1 MVSLVLCNKRNRW
14 ETNEIRKEVFKA
26 VFMNEFYDSEE
37 MNQVINTFLD
47 GRDNAEEEDLLKN
60 NKTEEDEAY
69 IKTKAEDIISK
80 LTEIDEM
87 INKSVDGWKT
97 TRMAKVDLTLI
108 RLALYEI
115 KFENLPVGVAI
126 NEAVSLADEFGT
138 DSSAGFV
145 NGALAK
151 LV

>member
-1 MVSLVLCNKRNRW
+1 MNRH
-14 ETNEIRKEVFKA
+14 EIRKEVFKA
-26 VFMNEFYDSEE
+26 VFMNEFHDTEE
-37 MNQVINTFLD
+37 MDSVIETFLQ
-47 GRDNAEEEDLLKN
+47 GRDLAEKEDLAKN
-60 NKTEEDEAY
+60 NKTEEDETY
-69 IKTKAEDIISK
+69 IQTKSEDIISK
-80 LTEIDEM
+80 LEEIDAL

-115 KFENLPVGVAI
+115 KYENIPVGVAI
-126 NEAVSLADEFGT
+126 NEAVTLADEFGT
-138 DSSAGFV
+138 DNSAGFV

>member
-1 MVSLVLCNKRNRW
+1 MNRH
-14 ETNEIRKEVFKA
+14 EVRKEVFKA
-26 VFMNEFYDSEE
+26 VFMNEFHDTQE
-37 MNQVINTFLD
+37 MEDVIKTFLG
-47 GRDNAEEEDLLKN
+47 GRDNAEAEDLAKN
-60 NKTEEDEAY
+60 NKTPEDEEY
-69 IKTKAEDIISK
+69 IKTKSEDIISK
-80 LTEIDEM
+80 LPEIDEL

-115 KFENLPVGVAI
+115 KYENIPVGVAI

>member
-1 MVSLVLCNKRNRW
+1 MNRH
-14 ETNEIRKEVFKA
+14 EVRKEVFKA
-26 VFMNEFYDSEE
+26 VFMNEFHDTDEMDS
-37 MNQVINTFLD
+37 VICTFLE
-47 GRDNAEEEDLLKN
+47 GRDKAEEEDLAKN
-60 NKTEEDEAY
+60 NKTPEDEEY
-69 IKTKAEDIISK
+69 IKTKSEDIISK
-80 LTEIDEM
+80 ISEIDEL

-115 KFENLPVGVAI
+115 KFENIPVGVAI
-126 NEAVSLADEFGT
+126 NEAVTLADEFGT
-138 DSSAGFV
+138 DNSAGFV

>member
-1 MVSLVLCNKRNRW
+1 MNKH
-14 ETNEIRKEVFKA
+14 EVRKEVFKA
-26 VFMNEFYDSEE
+26 VFMNEFHDTQE
-37 MNQVINTFLD
+37 MEDVIKTFLG
-47 GRDNAEEEDLLKN
+47 GRDNAEAEDLAKN
-60 NKTEEDEAY
+60 NKTPEDEAY
-69 IKTKAEDIISK
+69 IKTKSEDIIAK
-80 LTEIDEM
+80 LPEIDEL
-87 INKSVDGWKT
+87 INASVDGWKT

-115 KFENLPVGVAI
+115 KFENIPVGVAI

>member
-1 MVSLVLCNKRNRW
+1 MNRH
-14 ETNEIRKEVFKA
+14 EIRKEVFKA
-26 VFMNEFYDSEE
+26 VFMNEFYDSDD
-37 MNQVINTFLD
+37 MSSVIGTFLE
-47 GRDNAEEEDLLKN
+47 GRDNAEEEDLAKN
-60 NKTEEDEAY
+60 NKTAEDEEY
-69 IKTKAEDIISK
+69 IKTKAEDISSK
-80 LTEIDEM
+80 ITEIDAL

-115 KFENLPVGVAI
+115 KYENIPVGVAI
-126 NEAVSLADEFGT
+126 NEAVTLADEFGS

>member
-1 MVSLVLCNKRNRW
+1 MNRH
-14 ETNEIRKEVFKA
+14 EIRKEVFKA
-26 VFMNEFYDSEE
+26 VFMKEFYDSDE

-60 NKTEEDEAY
+60 NKTEEDVEY
-69 IKTKAEDIISK
+69 IKNKAEDIISK
-80 LTEIDEM
+80 LSEIDEM

-126 NEAVSLADEFGT
+126 NEAVSLADEFGS

>member
-1 MVSLVLCNKRNRW
+1 MNRH
-14 ETNEIRKEVFKA
+14 EIRKEVFKA

-37 MNQVINTFLD
+37 MNKVIDTFLD
-47 GRDNAEEEDLLKN
+47 GRDNAEEEDLAKN
-60 NKTEEDEAY
+60 NKSPEDEKY
-69 IKTKAEDIISK
+69 IKSKAEDICSK
-80 LTEIDEM
+80 LTEIDEI

-115 KFENLPVGVAI
+115 KYENLPVGVAI

-151 LV
+151 IV

>member
-1 MVSLVLCNKRNRW
+1 MNRH
-14 ETNEIRKEVFKA
+14 EIRKEVFKA
-26 VFMNEFYDSEE
+26 VFMNEFHNTDDMED
-37 MNQVINTFLD
+37 VIGTFLD
-47 GRDNAEEEDLLKN
+47 GRDNAEEEDLAKN
-60 NKTEEDEAY
+60 NKSPEDEEY
-69 IKTKAEDIISK
+69 IKTKSEDIISK
-80 LTEIDEM
+80 LPEIDEL

-115 KFENLPVGVAI
+115 KYESMPVGVAI

>member
-1 MVSLVLCNKRNRW
+1 MNRH
-14 ETNEIRKEVFKA
+14 EVRKEVFKA
-26 VFMNEFYDSEE
+26 VFMNEFHDTEE
-37 MNQVINTFLD
+37 MESVIKTFLG
-47 GRDNAEEEDLLKN
+47 GRDNAETEDLAKN
-60 NKTEEDEAY
+60 NKTPEDEAY
-69 IKTKAEDIISK
+69 IKTKSEDIIAK
-80 LTEIDEM
+80 IGEIDEL

-97 TRMAKVDLTLI
+97 TRMANVDLTLI

-115 KFENLPVGVAI
+115 KYENIPVGVAI

>member
-1 MVSLVLCNKRNRW
+1 MNRH
-14 ETNEIRKEVFKA
+14 EVRKEVFKA
-26 VFMNEFYDSEE
+26 VFMNEFHDTQDMEE
-37 MNQVINTFLD
+37 VIKTFLG
-47 GRDNAEEEDLLKN
+47 GRDNAEAEDLANN
-60 NKTEEDEAY
+60 NKTPEDEEY
-69 IKTKAEDIISK
+69 IKTKSEDIISK
-80 LTEIDEM
+80 LPEIDEL

-115 KFENLPVGVAI
+115 KFENIPVGVAI

>member
-1 MVSLVLCNKRNRW
+1 MNRH
-14 ETNEIRKEVFKA
+14 EIRKEVFKA
-26 VFMNEFYDSEE
+26 VFMNEFHDAEDME
-37 MNQVINTFLD
+37 GVISTFLG
-47 GRDNAEEEDLLKN
+47 GRDNAEAEDLAKN
-60 NKTEEDEAY
+60 NKTAEDEEY
-69 IKTKAEDIISK
+69 IKTKSEDIIAK
-80 LTEIDEM
+80 LPEIDEL

>member
-1 MVSLVLCNKRNRW
+1 MNRH
-14 ETNEIRKEVFKA
+14 EIRKEVFKA
-26 VFMNEFYDSEE
+26 VFMNEFHDTEE
-37 MNQVINTFLD
+37 MDSVISTFLG
-47 GRDNAEEEDLLKN
+47 GRDNAEAEDLAKN
-60 NKTEEDEAY
+60 NKTAEDEEY
-69 IKTKAEDIISK
+69 IKTKSEDIIAK
-80 LTEIDEM
+80 LPEIDEL

>member
-1 MVSLVLCNKRNRW
+1 MNRH
-14 ETNEIRKEVFKA
+14 EIRKEVFKA

-60 NKTEEDEAY
+60 NKTEEDEEY
-69 IKTKAEDIISK
+69 IRNKAEDIISK
-80 LTEIDEM
+80 LSEIDEM

>member
-1 MVSLVLCNKRNRW
+1 MNRH
-14 ETNEIRKEVFKA
+14 EIRKEVFKA
-26 VFMNEFYDSEE
+26 VFMNEFHDTEE
-37 MNQVINTFLD
+37 MDSVISTFL
-47 GRDNAEEEDLLKN
+47 GSRDNAEAEDLAKN
-60 NKTEEDEAY
+60 NKTAEDEEY
-69 IKTKAEDIISK
+69 IKTKSEDIIAK
-80 LTEIDEM
+80 IPEIDEL

>member
-1 MVSLVLCNKRNRW
+1 MNRH
-14 ETNEIRKEVFKA
+14 EIRKEVFKA
-26 VFMNEFYDSEE
+26 VFMNEFHDTEDMDS
-37 MNQVINTFLD
+37 VISTFLG
-47 GRDNAEEEDLLKN
+47 GRDNAEAEDLAKN
-60 NKTEEDEAY
+60 NKTAEDEEY
-69 IKTKAEDIISK
+69 IKTKAEDIIAK
-80 LTEIDEM
+80 LPEIDEL

>member
-1 MVSLVLCNKRNRW
+1 MNRH
-14 ETNEIRKEVFKA
+14 EVRKEVFKA
-26 VFMNEFYDSEE
+26 VFMNEFHDTQDMEE
-37 MNQVINTFLD
+37 VIKTFLG
-47 GRDNAEEEDLLKN
+47 GRDNAEAEDLAKN
-60 NKTEEDEAY
+60 NKTPEDEEY
-69 IKTKAEDIISK
+69 IKTKSEDIISK
-80 LTEIDEM
+80 LPEIDEL

-115 KFENLPVGVAI
+115 KFENIPVGVAI

>member
-1 MVSLVLCNKRNRW
+1 MNRH
-14 ETNEIRKEVFKA
+14 EIRKEVFKA

-60 NKTEEDEAY
+60 NKTEEDQAY
-69 IKTKAEDIISK
+69 IKSKAEDIISK

>member
-1 MVSLVLCNKRNRW
+1 MNRH
-14 ETNEIRKEVFKA
+14 EIRKEVFKA

-37 MNQVINTFLD
+37 MNQVINTFVD

-69 IKTKAEDIISK
+69 IKSKAEDIISK

>member
-1 MVSLVLCNKRNRW
+1 MNRH
-14 ETNEIRKEVFKA
+14 EIRKEVFKA
-26 VFMNEFYDSEE
+26 VFMKEFHDSED
-37 MNQVINTFLD
+37 MDDVINTFLG
-47 GRDNAEEEDLLKN
+47 GRDNAEEEDLAKN
-60 NKTEEDEAY
+60 NKSPEDEEY
-69 IKTKAEDIISK
+69 IKTKSEDIITK
-80 LTEIDEM
+80 IPEIDEL

-138 DSSAGFV
+138 DRSAGFV

>member
-1 MVSLVLCNKRNRW
+1 MNRH
-14 ETNEIRKEVFKA
+14 EVRKEVFKA
-26 VFMNEFYDSEE
+26 VFMNEFHDTDDMER
-37 MNQVINTFLD
+37 VIDTFLQ
-47 GRDNAEEEDLLKN
+47 GRNNAEVEDLAKN
-60 NKTEEDEAY
+60 NKTPEDEEY
-69 IKTKAEDIISK
+69 IKTKSEAIIAK
-80 LTEIDEM
+80 LPEIDEL

-115 KFENLPVGVAI
+115 KFESIPVGVAI
-126 NEAVSLADEFGT
+126 NEAVTLADEFGT

>member
-1 MVSLVLCNKRNRW
+1 MNRH
-14 ETNEIRKEVFKA
+14 EIRKEVFKT
-26 VFMNEFYDSEE
+26 VFMNEFHDTEDMES
-37 MNQVINTFLD
+37 VIDTFLG
-47 GRDNAEEEDLLKN
+47 GRDNAEEEDLAKN
-60 NKTEEDEAY
+60 NKTPEDEEY
-69 IKTKAEDIISK
+69 IKTKSEDIISK
-80 LTEIDEM
+80 HTEIDEL

-115 KFENLPVGVAI
+115 KYENLPVGVAI

>member
-1 MVSLVLCNKRNRW
+1 MNRH
-14 ETNEIRKEVFKA
+14 EIRKEVFKA
-26 VFMNEFYDSEE
+26 VFMNEFYNSEE
-37 MNQVINTFLD
+37 MNQVIDTFLD

-60 NKTEEDEAY
+60 NKTEEDEEY
-69 IKTKAEDIISK
+69 IKNKAADIISK
-80 LTEIDEM
+80 IPEIDEM

-126 NEAVSLADEFGT
+126 NEAVSLADEFGS

>member
-1 MVSLVLCNKRNRW
+1 MNRH
-14 ETNEIRKEVFKA
+14 EIRKEVFKA
-26 VFMNEFYDSEE
+26 VFMNEFHDTEE
-37 MNQVINTFLD
+37 MDSVISTFLG
-47 GRDNAEEEDLLKN
+47 GRDNAEAEDLAKN
-60 NKTEEDEAY
+60 NKSAEDEEY
-69 IKTKAEDIISK
+69 IKTKSEDIIAK
-80 LTEIDEM
+80 IPEIDEL

-97 TRMAKVDLTLI
+97 SRMAKVDLTLI

>member
-1 MVSLVLCNKRNRW
+1 MNRH
-14 ETNEIRKEVFKA
+14 EIRKEVFKA
-26 VFMNEFYDSEE
+26 VFMNEFHDAEDMDS
-37 MNQVINTFLD
+37 VISTFLG
-47 GRDNAEEEDLLKN
+47 GRDNAEAEDLAKN
-60 NKTEEDEAY
+60 NKTAEDEEY
-69 IKTKAEDIISK
+69 IKTKAEDIIAK
-80 LTEIDEM
+80 LPEIDEL

-97 TRMAKVDLTLI
+97 TRMAKVDFTLI

>member
-1 MVSLVLCNKRNRW
+1 MNRH
-14 ETNEIRKEVFKA
+14 EVRKEVFKA
-26 VFMNEFYDSEE
+26 VFMNEFHDTDDMES
-37 MNQVINTFLD
+37 VINTFLQ
-47 GRDNAEEEDLLKN
+47 GRNNAETEDLAKN
-60 NKTEEDEAY
+60 NKTPEDEEY
-69 IKTKAEDIISK
+69 VKTKSEDIISK
-80 LTEIDEM
+80 LPEIDEL

-115 KFENLPVGVAI
+115 KFENIPVGVAI
-126 NEAVSLADEFGT
+126 NEAVTLADEFGT
-138 DSSAGFV
+138 DNSAGFV

>member
-1 MVSLVLCNKRNRW
+1 MNRH
-14 ETNEIRKEVFKA
+14 EIRKEVFKA
-26 VFMNEFYDSEE
+26 VFMNEFYDTDE
-37 MNQVINTFLD
+37 MNSVISTFLG
-47 GRDNAEEEDLLKN
+47 GRDNAEEEDLAKN
-60 NKTEEDEAY
+60 NKTAEDEEY
-69 IKTKAEDIISK
+69 IKTKSEDIISK
-80 LTEIDEM
+80 LSDIDEL

-115 KFENLPVGVAI
+115 KYENLPVGVAI

-138 DSSAGFV
+138 DASAGFV

>member
-1 MVSLVLCNKRNRW
+1 MNRH
-14 ETNEIRKEVFKA
+14 EVRKEVFKV
-26 VFMNEFYDSEE
+26 VFMNEFHEGED
-37 MNQVINTFLD
+37 MTGIINTFLE
-47 GRDNAEEEDLLKN
+47 GRDNAEAEDLAKN
-60 NKTEEDEAY
+60 NKTPEDEEY
-69 IKTKAEDIISK
+69 IKTKSEDILAKIPE
-80 LTEIDEM
+80 LDEL

-115 KFENLPVGVAI
+115 KFENIPVGVAI

-138 DSSAGFV
+138 DSSASFV